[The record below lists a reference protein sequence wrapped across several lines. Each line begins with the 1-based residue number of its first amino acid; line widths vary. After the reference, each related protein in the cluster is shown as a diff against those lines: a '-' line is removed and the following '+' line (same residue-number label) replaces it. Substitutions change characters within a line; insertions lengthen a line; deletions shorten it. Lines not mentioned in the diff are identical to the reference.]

1 MCYSTPTIVGVL
13 PPINLPENLNA
24 PSRNWPLV
32 DGVSLKRSTTSS
44 PARACAQ
51 ALVYAEGL
59 SHRRRADADHTR
71 GCIIVF
77 RVRGCGYGCCDKS
90 RLRSLVQ
97 AVFGG
102 HVLFSLTPTWQ
113 AARTDAPHFKRT
125 ASAHV
130 RTRTRTHARALS
142 HSVSPSLILSHPL
155 GPFRKRCWSDPA
167 SGWPLE

>member
-1 MCYSTPTIVGVL
+1 MLKRVKGLGAFSNSNSSHAMCYSTPTIVGVL

-71 GCIIVF
+71 ECIIVF

-102 HVLFSLTPTWQ
+102 HVFSLTPTWQ
-113 AARTDAPHFKRT
+113 VARTDAPHFKRT
-125 ASAHV
+125 ASAHAH
-130 RTRTRTHARALS
+130 THACARSLS
-142 HSVSPSLILSHPL
+142 FCLTL
-155 GPFRKRCWSDPA
+155 
-167 SGWPLE
+167 